1 MMYVNEIIVLY
12 TLNSAVYLLYLSKT
26 GRNKIKYNSEWKKK
40 KDIVNTAII
49 KKEIYLV

>member
-1 MMYVNEIIVLY
+1 MYVNEIIVLY
-12 TLNSAVYLLYLSKT
+12 TLNSAVYLLYLSKA